1 MYLIIIIID
10 TGLKHFTSQS
20 VGRQQKLTDTNA
32 IQAAYET
39 TKRLKKEI
47 ESQNIK
53 INNLNETNQELR
65 EKNEEL
71 NSLNLSTTKEV
82 ETLKNFMRK
91 RVNEANKAKDVVSD
105 LLRNARYERARV
117 EKQNETLT

>member
-1 MYLIIIIID
+1 LHV

-39 TKRLKKEI
+39 TKRLKKEL
-47 ESQNIK
+47 ESQQIK
-53 INNLNETNQELR
+53 ISNLNETNQELR
-65 EKNEEL
+65 DKNDEL

-91 RVNEANKAKDVVSD
+91 RVSEANKAKDVVSD